1 MTTLT
6 VANAIIT
13 MTIPGVFSA
22 PQTLQQF
29 SADDIFS
36 TDVIEP
42 VETSMGVDGTLS
54 AGFVFV
60 PIKWGIN
67 LQANS
72 PSNDLFDQWYAAQVA
87 ASDVYPATI
96 SITLL
101 GLRNTW
107 DLINGFLSS
116 YPPMPDAGKIA
127 KPRKFGLT
135 LNAISKSNS

>member
-13 MTIPGVFSA
+13 LTVAGVFSA

-36 TDVIEP
+36 TDTIEP
-42 VETSMGVDGTLS
+42 VETAMGVDGILS

-60 PIKWGIN
+60 PIKWSVS

-72 PSNDLFDQWYAAQVA
+72 PSNAVFDQWYAAQIA
-87 ASDVYPATI
+87 ASDVFAGTV
-96 SITLL
+96 SVTLL
-101 GLRNTW
+101 SLGSTW
-107 DLINGFLSS
+107 DLTTAFLSS
-116 YPPMPDAGKIA
+116 YPPLPDAAKIA

-135 LNAISKSNS
+135 VNAATKSNS